1 MGNGTDVAIETSD
14 VVLIDSDFSNIK
26 NARRVAKATMRN
38 TMQNVGIA
46 IGTVALLLIG
56 VAYGWVNMASGML
69 FHEISILVVI
79 SNAMR
84 LLRMKF

>member
-1 MGNGTDVAIETSD
+1 
-14 VVLIDSDFSNIK
+14 
-26 NARRVAKATMRN
+26 
-38 TMQNVGIA
+38 MQNVGIA

-79 SNAMR
+79 FNAMR